1 MDVLFFKVAL
11 AAYLV
16 TTLGYVVSL
25 LAKRVVAAKVSTWL
39 LFFAFVI
46 HAGYFGARCILTKQS
61 PILGMHDAFSF
72 LAWVIAG
79 IYLAFQLKTRTRI
92 LGAFVSPAV
101 SLLMIIASVGL
112 GGQVSIPATLQGRL
126 VPIHIVMAVMGEAL
140 FVLASCAGAMYLIQD
155 SLIKRKKGR
164 GFITLLPSL
173 GDLDKINRICL
184 LWGFP
189 LLTAG
194 VLVGSIWA
202 RTVWGSNWGWDPK
215 RIWTLMAWLC
225 YAFLL
230 HQRLVMG
237 WTGRKVAILSV
248 AAFIIFLV
256 SFIVTNRLFTTLHS
270 FL

>member
-11 AAYLV
+11 AAYLM

-25 LAKRVVAAKVSTWL
+25 LVKRVAAAKASTWL
-39 LFFAFVI
+39 FFFAFII
-46 HAGYFGARCILTKQS
+46 HAGYFGARCIQTKQS
-61 PILGMHDAFSF
+61 PVLGMHDALSF
-72 LAWVIAG
+72 LAWIIAG

-92 LGAFVSPAV
+92 LGAFVSPVV
-101 SLLMIIASVGL
+101 SLLMIVASVGL
-112 GGQVSIPATLQGRL
+112 GAQVSIPATVQGHL
-126 VPIHIVMAVMGEAL
+126 VPFHVAMAVAGEAL

-155 SLIKRKKGR
+155 GLIKRKKGR
-164 GFITLLPSL
+164 SFIMLLPSL

-194 VLVGSIWA
+194 ILVGSIWA
-202 RTVWGSNWGWDPK
+202 RTVWGSHWQWDPK
-215 RIWTLMAWLC
+215 QTWTLMVWIC
-225 YAFLL
+225 YALLL
-230 HQRLVMG
+230 HQRLAIG
-237 WTGRKVAILSV
+237 WAGHKAAILSV

-270 FL
+270 FI